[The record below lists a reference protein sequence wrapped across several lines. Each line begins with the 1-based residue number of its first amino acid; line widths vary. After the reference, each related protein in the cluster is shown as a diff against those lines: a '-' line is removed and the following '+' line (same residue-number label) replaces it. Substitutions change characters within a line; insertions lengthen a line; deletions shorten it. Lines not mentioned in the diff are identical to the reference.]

1 MRHEVVK
8 GKGTEREENKVNAIR
23 HPGRWNGI
31 PAEKKKKFQL
41 KIKRQVYIVW
51 SIY

>member
-1 MRHEVVK
+1 MRLK

-31 PAEKKKKFQL
+31 PAERGEKEKVP
-41 KIKRQVYIVW
+41 IKNQKDKYI
-51 SIY
+51 